1 MNNTD
6 TETLNFCPVPEVRTQ
21 FDSVK
26 GVTAG
31 IEVLLPELQSQL
43 NALYWINPSP
53 LHQNNDASS
62 LRG

>member
-43 NALYWINPSP
+43 NALYWINPSWI
-53 LHQNNDASS
+53 LIDIKK
-62 LRG
+62 